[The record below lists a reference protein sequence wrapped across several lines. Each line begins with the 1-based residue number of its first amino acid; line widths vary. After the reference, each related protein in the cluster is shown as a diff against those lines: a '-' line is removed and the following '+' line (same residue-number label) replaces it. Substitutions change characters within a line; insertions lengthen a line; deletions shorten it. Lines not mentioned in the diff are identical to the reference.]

1 MTAQLDIAALIE
13 AGHLQRV
20 PGRSTDADA
29 FLDGARE
36 RLVSARRLLQEFPDA
51 AFVVSFSAVRLGIIG
66 VLAHHDLALTET
78 CRDRSDQD
86 NDDVLVAAVTELV
99 GADRFPELDELRKA
113 YEEQEYGDTREVRE
127 AVSAE
132 AQHWVSVAEA
142 IVRAAAELIGGSAE

>member
-1 MTAQLDIAALIE
+1 MKKAQIAVLGVALAAGVAAYALMPSQPTPQVETAVNA
-13 AGHLQRV
+13 
-20 PGRSTDADA
+20 P
-29 FLDGARE
+29 
-36 RLVSARRLLQEFPDA
+36 PP
-51 AFVVSFSAVRLGIIG
+51 VV
-66 VLAHHDLALTET
+66 E
-78 CRDRSDQD
+78 